1 MTIDQ
6 DTSPSQTTFTVP
18 GLSTEHI
25 SHESTVERS
34 TTEAEQSTHID
45 TPDFTTHVDTLGVTT
60 HVDTLGVTTHVD
72 TLGVTTHVD
81 TLGVTTHVDTLGF
94 TTGPTTARQ
103 LFTIIFD
110 GAASKTKTPSTAGDV
125 TTQQTTQMESS
136 STVGHT
142 MDQTS
147 DQYIFLV
154 TSTMYKEPE
163 TTEVLVD
170 DTARQTE
177 DVVHST
183 IGRKSTTAGFD
194 AITRDKE
201 VMSTTDHSVPR
212 TARHT
217 TRGEQLVTDTTQY
230 LAESTAVTSL
240 VTGGEQ
246 LVTHTARV
254 TPTSQEV
261 TTIIGPSTR
270 RLKPTYTT
278 ERSVPA
284 YTTATEAS
292 VPPHV
297 TATEP
302 WVSGKTSEN
311 LLANK
316 QILDETTFSVV
327 ADDPSANIDA
337 ATYPTLRYKHRKVSH
352 NIPLISSMLAL
363 AALISIAIGV
373 VMWMIVNRRE
383 RKRQQDQELTPIAT
397 AYTY

>member
-1 MTIDQ
+1 MAIDQ
-6 DTSPSQTTFTVP
+6 DTSPRQTTFTVP

-34 TTEAEQSTHID
+34 STEAEKSTHTD
-45 TPDFTTHVDTLGVTT
+45 TPDFTT

-94 TTGPTTARQ
+94 TTGPTTTPQ

-110 GAASKTKTPSTAGDV
+110 GAASKTKKPSTAGDV
-125 TTQQTTQMESS
+125 TTRQTTEMERS
-136 STVGHT
+136 STVGLM

-147 DQYIFLV
+147 DQYKFIV
-154 TSTMYKEPE
+154 TSTMYNELG
-163 TTEVLVD
+163 TTAVLVD
-170 DTARQTE
+170 DTTRQTE

-183 IGRKSTTAGFD
+183 TGRKSTTADFE
-194 AITRDKE
+194 AITHDKE
-201 VMSTTDHSVPR
+201 VMSTTEHSVPR
-212 TARHT
+212 TARHP

-230 LAESTAVTSL
+230 LQSTAATSL

-246 LVTHTARV
+246 LMAHTARV

-261 TTIIGPSTR
+261 TTITEPSTR
-270 RLKPTYTT
+270 RLRPTYTT
-278 ERSVPA
+278 ERSAPA

-292 VPPHV
+292 VPPHM
-297 TATEP
+297 TATEL
-302 WVSGKTSEN
+302 GITSES
-311 LLANK
+311 LLADK
-316 QILDETTFSVV
+316 RILDETTFSVV
-327 ADDPSANIDA
+327 AGDPYANIDS
-337 ATYPTLRYKHRKVSH
+337 ATNPTLRYKHRKVSH

-383 RKRQQDQELTPIAT
+383 QKRQQDQELTPIAT
-397 AYTY
+397 AYNY